1 MPCGDQIQVRQ
12 VKSRTSNEGEEMPKV
27 FISYRRSDTQMVA
40 GRLRESLARR
50 LGEESIFR
58 DKDSIGAGED
68 WTKAIK
74 ASLSGDVVVLAL
86 IGPGWATARDE
97 TGGRRLDDPADWNR
111 VELEQA
117 LNGAARVIPLVV
129 DETKMPRESDL
140 PESLRPLA
148 RSNALKL
155 RDDDWDSDIERLTR
169 AIGTRGISSRMRR
182 LAVVAIACAVI
193 VGGGAGYWWLGFSD
207 GTGNSV
213 AQPER
218 RASATSGKDIR
229 GKFYKD
235 LEEAFNLLNSS
246 NPADKAKA
254 IGVVD
259 VNVERINIALESF
272 PDDAY
277 LHALAGYAAKNV
289 FESSRENNLLSAEQ
303 RQKYLAQARKH
314 FEAALK
320 IDPGDASALNGMGNV
335 SFYEGKFDTAIRYHE
350 LAIKEAG
357 SRGYPNA
364 EQDLS
369 LVKRVKSGAVAFR
382 P

>member
-12 VKSRTSNEGEEMPKV
+12 MKARTSNEGEEMPKV

-50 LGEESIFR
+50 LGEEAIFR

-97 TGGRRLDDPADWNR
+97 TGARRLDDPADWNR

-117 LNGAARVIPLVV
+117 LNGSARVIPLVV
-129 DETKMPRESDL
+129 DETKMPRESEL
-140 PESLRPLA
+140 PESLRALA

-169 AIGTRGISSRMRR
+169 AIGARGISSRIWR
-182 LAVVAIACAVI
+182 LAMAATACAVI
-193 VGGGAGYWWLGFSD
+193 VGGGAGYWWLGLSD
-207 GTGNSV
+207 GTGKST

-218 RASATSGKDIR
+218 QASSSSGKDIK

-320 IDPGDASALNGMGNV
+320 IDPSDASALNGMGNV

-364 EQDLS
+364 EQDLN
-369 LVKRVKSGAVAFR
+369 LVKRVKSGEVAFR